1 MNEDEIKLE
10 IQQKKK
16 KIKKMINK
24 KEKKELIEK
33 ERKALDILLKSYL
46 ND

>member
-10 IQQKKK
+10 IKQKIE

>member
-10 IQQKKK
+10 IQQKIE

>member
-10 IQQKKK
+10 IQQKIEKK
-16 KIKKMINK
+16 KKMINK

>member
-10 IQQKKK
+10 IQQKIE

-33 ERKALDILLKSYL
+33 QRKALDILLKSYL